1 MGDIYAV
8 DLALNLR
15 ATVPDALVDEL
26 RWHLGTAP
34 GAGGGPSGATAGGP
48 AEEVALVD
56 DVFPLL
62 AERGPAARIGG
73 LLTGELHRTGAAWIL
88 TTRQEVHAESLP
100 DLDPLLEQLARH
112 SGTEGVIGQ
121 IRFYEDHVPEL
132 LISESG
138 TLVRMSLRPDR
149 SGTAPACSPGQ
160 A

>member
-1 MGDIYAV
+1 MGDMYAV

-15 ATVPDALVDEL
+15 ATVPGALVGEL
-26 RWHLGTAP
+26 RWHLGSAP
-34 GAGGGPSGATAGGP
+34 EAGGGPSGAP
-48 AEEVALVD
+48 AVVAAE

-73 LLTGELHRTGAAWIL
+73 LLTGELHRTGAGWAL
-88 TTRQEVHAESLP
+88 TARQEVHAECLP
-100 DLDPLLEQLARH
+100 DLGPLLEQLARH

-138 TLVRMSLRPDR
+138 RLVRLSLR
-149 SGTAPACSPGQ
+149 T
-160 A
+160 

>member
-1 MGDIYAV
+1 MGDMYAV

-15 ATVPDALVDEL
+15 TTVPGAFVDEL
-26 RWHLGTAP
+26 RWHLGTTC
-34 GAGGGPSGATAGGP
+34 GAGSGPSGATAGGP
-48 AEEVALVD
+48 AGEVAVSD

-73 LLTGELHRTGAAWIL
+73 LLTGELHRAGAGWAL
-88 TTRQEVHAESLP
+88 TARQEVHAESLT

-112 SGTEGVIGQ
+112 SATEGVIGQ

-132 LISESG
+132 LISESRS
-138 TLVRMSLRPDR
+138 LVRLSLRPDG
-149 SGTAPACSPGQ
+149 SGAASPYPHGR